1 MPERSVY
8 MDYSNIRD
16 DDYMVQG
23 YVKVDN
29 ITIISAYKRNCKSR
43 LYFYRNN
50 KLDDVMIL
58 SSKAHVGGLSYDKE
72 NNLLFVT
79 NTNGRVDTFD
89 YKTKKSIE
97 NDITIS
103 NYTDRNMATITV
115 YNGKLYASTFGIRS
129 YLYEIEY
136 DYNKKFISMKNIKKL
151 YNIGPAVQGINFYNH
166 NNHLYLVTSSSL
178 GIDSISK
185 LNVYYVLSK
194 PYHVNSIKIKHSGLE
209 GIYTDEDGN
218 ISGIYEF
225 GKQVSED
232 FGNIDDFINMRSFT
246 SNKSLLLYLGIMKWD
261 YKRKRRR

>member
-43 LYFYRNN
+43 LYLYRNN
-50 KLDDVMIL
+50 KLDDVMVL
-58 SSKAHVGGLSYDKE
+58 NSKAHVGGLSYDKG

-103 NYTDRNMATITV
+103 NYTDKNMATITI

-136 DYNKKFISMKNIKKL
+136 DFDKKFISMKNIKRL
-151 YNIGPAVQGINFYNH
+151 YNIGPAVQSINFYNH
-166 NNHLYLVTSSSL
+166 NNLIYLFL
-178 GIDSISK
+178 
-185 LNVYYVLSK
+185 
-194 PYHVNSIKIKHSGLE
+194 
-209 GIYTDEDGN
+209 
-218 ISGIYEF
+218 
-225 GKQVSED
+225 
-232 FGNIDDFINMRSFT
+232 
-246 SNKSLLLYLGIMKWD
+246 
-261 YKRKRRR
+261 